1 MLPWPSSQ
9 RNGRNHN
16 FQQVELKVP
25 FLLVASLVF
34 LPVVQVRRWSTGPL
48 HVTFIGVTRD
58 TELTQDM
65 ALSERPGQNTLPL
78 TVSVF

>member
-1 MLPWPSSQ
+1 M
-9 RNGRNHN
+9 
-16 FQQVELKVP
+16 
-25 FLLVASLVF
+25 
-34 LPVVQVRRWSTGPL
+34 GPL
-48 HVTFIGVTRD
+48 HVTFIGVTRG

>member
-1 MLPWPSSQ
+1 M
-9 RNGRNHN
+9 
-16 FQQVELKVP
+16 
-25 FLLVASLVF
+25 
-34 LPVVQVRRWSTGPL
+34 VQVRRWSMGPL
-48 HVTFIGVTRD
+48 HVTFIGVTRG